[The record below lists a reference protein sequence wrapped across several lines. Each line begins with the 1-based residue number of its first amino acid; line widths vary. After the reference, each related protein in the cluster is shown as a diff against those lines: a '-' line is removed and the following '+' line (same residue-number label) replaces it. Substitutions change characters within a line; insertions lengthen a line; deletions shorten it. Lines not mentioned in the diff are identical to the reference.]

1 MGLTATESDDD
12 PSKKSVKYTSI
23 VCPDPAEPVRVEFMI
38 NGKVVYLIAAKM
50 FKKAQDAEH
59 AILKRHHTKKVRK
72 SLELRKHK
80 NFKVHKLFLFAAFG
94 IFEFD
99 ELREII
105 PKKRNAMPLNKP
117 YLDPQEGNG
126 STWNLS
132 LKQESLDWNAIELS
146 LKMSRSSTTWSLKNL
161 IAASMVK
168 STENARFS
176 MKLRK
181 LIAEHHDQEKLKS
194 KKVKLEALGY
204 KMD

>member
-1 MGLTATESDDD
+1 M
-12 PSKKSVKYTSI
+12 VII
-23 VCPDPAEPVRVEFMI
+23 VYRGTDGR
-38 NGKVVYLIAAKM
+38 
-50 FKKAQDAEH
+50 
-59 AILKRHHTKKVRK
+59 
-72 SLELRKHK
+72 
-80 NFKVHKLFLFAAFG
+80 NFKVYETFLFGPFG
-94 IFEFD
+94 IFELD

-105 PKKRNAMPLNKP
+105 PKKKNAVVKDLMNSLSRRYERLKKIPKELGIHSALPAPALDKP
-117 YLDPQEGNG
+117 HPDPQERNR

-181 LIAEHHDQEKLKS
+181 LIAEHLDQEKLKS

>member
-1 MGLTATESDDD
+1 
-12 PSKKSVKYTSI
+12 
-23 VCPDPAEPVRVEFMI
+23 
-38 NGKVVYLIAAKM
+38 
-50 FKKAQDAEH
+50 
-59 AILKRHHTKKVRK
+59 
-72 SLELRKHK
+72 
-80 NFKVHKLFLFAAFG
+80 
-94 IFEFD
+94 
-99 ELREII
+99 
-105 PKKRNAMPLNKP
+105 PLNKP
-117 YLDPQEGNG
+117 HPDPQEGNE

-146 LKMSRSSTTWSLKNL
+146 LKVSLSSTTWSLKNL

-181 LIAEHHDQEKLKS
+181 LIAEHPDQEKLKS

>member
-1 MGLTATESDDD
+1 MLVMT
-12 PSKKSVKYTSI
+12 K
-23 VCPDPAEPVRVEFMI
+23 PDVI
-38 NGKVVYLIAAKM
+38 KVVQGEAEKIRLDPKAIKGAKAGKM
-50 FKKAQDAEH
+50 FKKAEDAEH
-59 AILKRHHTKKVRK
+59 AVLKRQHTEKVRK

-80 NFKVHKLFLFAAFG
+80 GNDGRNFEVHEPFLFGSFG
-94 IFEFD
+94 ISELD

-105 PKKRNAMPLNKP
+105 PKKKNAMPLNKP
-117 YLDPQEGNG
+117 HPDPQERNG

-168 STENARFS
+168 SHENARFS

-181 LIAEHHDQEKLKS
+181 LIAEHPKQEKLKS
-194 KKVKLEALGY
+194 KKAKLEALGY